1 MSVRNITTNQLVSGY
16 VSNGWYNG
24 RKSTTVRQRCNLTL
38 GQQYFTLAYQLPPR
52 ARIVWGEMV
61 NVSTVTAITG
71 AGNDT
76 NAVDAVAL
84 IMSPVT
90 GTVSSPLT
98 APLTSTVAVS
108 NLSGGANGF
117 LVFQSGDLT
126 TNASGGVRGVPQI
139 RGTVATNVCA
149 NTATVNAIVSLM
161 PMRATAGIGGTAT
174 NVATFGTAAATSTN
188 PTTIA
193 AGTVDVTLYVEEYDQ
208 APYA

>member
-1 MSVRNITTNQLVSGY
+1 MSARNITTNQLVNGY

-24 RKSTTVRQRCNLTL
+24 RKSTTFRQRCNLTQGL
-38 GQQYFTLAYQLPPR
+38 QNFVLAYQLPPR

-61 NVSTVTAITG
+61 INSTVTALTG
-71 AGNDT
+71 AGTSTDPT
-76 NAVDAVAL
+76 DAVAL

-108 NLSGGANGF
+108 NLSGGTNGF
-117 LVFQSGDLT
+117 LVLQSGDLT
-126 TNASGGVRGVPQI
+126 TNASGAVRGIPQI
-139 RGTVATNVCA
+139 RGTNATNQCV
-149 NTATVNAIVSLM
+149 NTATVNAIVSLL
-161 PMRATAGIGGTAT
+161 PMRATVGVGGTNT
-174 NVATFGTAAATSTN
+174 SVATFGTAAGTATT
-188 PTTIA
+188 P

>member
-1 MSVRNITTNQLVSGY
+1 MSARNITTNQLVSGY

-24 RKSTTVRQRCNLTL
+24 RKSTTFRQRCNLLT
-38 GQQYFTLAYQLPPR
+38 GDQYFLLSYQLPAR
-52 ARIVWGEMV
+52 ARIVWAEMV

-71 AGNDT
+71 AGNDGG
-76 NAVDAVAL
+76 AADAVAL

-108 NLSGGANGF
+108 NLLGGTNGF
-117 LVFQSGDLT
+117 LVLQSGDLT
-126 TNASGGVRGVPQI
+126 TNASGAVRGIPQI
-139 RGTVATNVCA
+139 RGTNATNICA
-149 NTATVNAIVSLM
+149 NTATVNAVISLM
-161 PMRATAGIGGTAT
+161 PMRATAGVGGTNT
-174 NVATFGTAAATSTN
+174 SVAKFGTAAAASTV
-188 PTTIA
+188 A

>member
-1 MSVRNITTNQLVSGY
+1 MSARNITTNQLVSGY

-71 AGNDT
+71 AGTSTDPT
-76 NAVDAVAL
+76 DAVAL

-108 NLSGGANGF
+108 NLSGGTNGF

-149 NTATVNAIVSLM
+149 NTATVNAIISLM
-161 PMRATAGIGGTAT
+161 PMRATVGVGGTAT

-208 APYA
+208 APYT